1 MIKRHILVKSQFAAL
16 VALLA
21 VAACNRLPI
30 PEEQD
35 GDVIRV
41 SARGTDPATKAL
53 LNAADI
59 KKAGATVQVYD
70 YLTGFTGNING
81 TAVNGEE
88 VMYFGDA
95 VKCSADGSDTWNWT
109 SYQWRWTKSGVHHFF
124 GWLTNDGAGLTPEH
138 LWSTTGADNSAFQYN
153 ESTKTLIVPAVT
165 FTKDTKQF
173 DFSYSSQIVTA
184 DVSNPAFNAA
194 NSIEL
199 PLNHLFTALA
209 VEVVNNSPD
218 NAYIKEI
225 SLEGFKNQ
233 RSASISFNT
242 EDLAAPANY
251 SDGTYDSSKPLLPNW
266 PSGATIDATYGT
278 LIPKAVTSAG
288 VTTATRYDII
298 KGTSLSPSDDHN
310 FFLSW
315 PQKKTEFA
323 EAKFNVEYYID
334 GVKDPENES
343 VLLKK
348 TKSIPLT
355 NLELTSLEP
364 GVKYVL
370 YLEFKDKTINFRL
383 KPLPWDMVYED
394 LDYSSGTILANSNKQ
409 NDGVLWLYYNEGG
422 TWLAGDRDTRS
433 VTMVGNKD
441 IMGRFFILAPTSG
454 QWQVTTYPAEAAQ
467 YFTVEPSS
475 GAIDDLVDGDGNFH
489 GDVTF
494 YVKAKPGLVLSS
506 TQELHFNVDIMLNGQ
521 WRNANTE
528 FNRKDWRIIREP

>member
-21 VAACNRLPI
+21 VASCNRLPI
-30 PEEQD
+30 SEEQD

-173 DFSYSSQIVTA
+173 DFSYTSQIVTA
-184 DVSNPAFNAA
+184 DVSNPAFNAS

-199 PLNHLFTALA
+199 PLSHLFTALA
-209 VEVVNNSPD
+209 VEVKNTSPD
-218 NAYIKEI
+218 VVYLKSIDW
-225 SLEGFKNQ
+225 SGFYNTKAAELTFNKKNDGLTTIEYSG
-233 RSASISFNT
+233 RASSTIV
-242 EDLAAPANY
+242 
-251 SDGTYDSSKPLLPNW
+251 PNW
-266 PSGATIDATYGT
+266 PADMPSDENYGKKIASG
-278 LIPKAVTSAG
+278 TSVAP
-288 VTTATRYDII
+288 VRYDLIS
-298 KGTSLSPSDDHN
+298 GVSLASDAASN
-310 FFLSW
+310 FFLMW
-315 PQKKTEFA
+315 PQTEA
-323 EAKFNVEYYID
+323 EMQSSVMTVSYSID
-334 GVKDPENES
+334 GIMDPENPS
-343 VLLKK
+343 ALLQKE
-348 TKSIPLT
+348 KSI
-355 NLELTSLEP
+355 NLSDILSEMKAGVRYSLI
-364 GVKYVL
+364 
-370 YLEFKDKTINFRL
+370 LEFKDKSLSLTL
-383 KPLPWDMVYED
+383 KPLDWIMDYAD
-394 LDYSSGTILANSNKQ
+394 FDYSSSTILANSNQ
-409 NDGVLWLYYNEGG
+409 DNEGVLWLYYLDENNYWKAGPRNREITMSGG
-422 TWLAGDRDTRS
+422 K
-433 VTMVGNKD
+433 N
-441 IMGRFFILAPTSG
+441 IQGRFYILAPTSG
-454 QWQVTTYPAEAAQ
+454 QWQITTYPAEAAQ
-467 YFTVEPSS
+467 YFKVEPSS
-475 GAIDDLVDGDGNFH
+475 GAIEDLVDNEGHFTG
-489 GDVTF
+489 
-494 YVKAKPGLVLSS
+494 YVEFLIKPNGIVP
-506 TQELHFNVDIMLNGQ
+506 TQQVLHFNVDIMINGQ

-528 FNRKDWRIIREP
+528 FNRKDWHLYREVE